1 METLYRLIRQIYDIY
16 IPSPLLG
23 PGVISIYD
31 APIKQSA
38 LINLRK

>member
-1 METLYRLIRQIYDIY
+1 MVSLYRLIRQIYDIY